1 MISNINKNIYPKME
15 DKNGQKR
22 IDSEFKHVTDIVGE
36 WGKWQF
42 NYSAHLFVIGAV
54 VAINN
59 MGFAFMGYNNK
70 FWCSDSPLE
79 ASLRTSD
86 H

>member
-1 MISNINKNIYPKME
+1 ME
-15 DKNGQKR
+15 DNESGQL
-22 IDSEFKHVTDIVGE
+22 IPNSDVKHVTDIVGE

-42 NYSAHLFVIGAV
+42 NFAAHVFILWSIA
-54 VAINN
+54 ASNS

-70 FWCSDSPLE
+70 FWCSDSPIDV
-79 ASLRTSD
+79 SLPISD

>member
-1 MISNINKNIYPKME
+1 ME
-15 DKNGQKR
+15 DKEIGRKR
-22 IDSEFKHVTDIVGE
+22 TEEVKHVADIVGE

-42 NYSAHLFVIGAV
+42 NFSAHVFLIWGV